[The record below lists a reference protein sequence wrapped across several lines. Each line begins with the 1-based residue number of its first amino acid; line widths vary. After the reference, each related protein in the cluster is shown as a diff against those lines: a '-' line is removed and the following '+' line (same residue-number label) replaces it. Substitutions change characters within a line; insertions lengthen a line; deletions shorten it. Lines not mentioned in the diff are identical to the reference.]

1 MFYGY
6 CKQKKNGEIRLA
18 RRRLR
23 DPELEARGWRQVEQ
37 VDSEYLNS
45 SIGNRTG
52 SATSA
57 ANRSGT

>member
-23 DPELEARGWRQVEQ
+23 DPELEARGWREVEE
-37 VDSEYLNS
+37 VDAPLLGRTPNNISV
-45 SIGNRTG
+45 RTATG
-52 SATSA
+52 SSTS
-57 ANRSGT
+57 T